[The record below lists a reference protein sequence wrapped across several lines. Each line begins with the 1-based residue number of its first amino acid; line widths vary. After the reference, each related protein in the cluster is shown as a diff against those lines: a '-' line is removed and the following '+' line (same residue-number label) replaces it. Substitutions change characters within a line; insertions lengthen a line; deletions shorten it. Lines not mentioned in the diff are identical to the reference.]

1 MTYGRLARFL
11 LPLAVTAIVLEL
23 GQQVL
28 SAGMA
33 RVPQATQTLAAYGL
47 AWGLVLF
54 LTSPLGQ
61 AKELGLVLVNSEQSW
76 RMVRR
81 FVLVLGFALVCAMAA
96 LTLGPIEPTR
106 SSRDCTAWTRSSAR
120 RCGWRCC
127 CCCRTRSCAE

>member
-1 MTYGRLARFL
+1 M
-11 LPLAVTAIVLEL
+11 
-23 GQQVL
+23 
-28 SAGMA
+28 
-33 RVPQATQTLAAYGL
+33 PQATQTLAAYGL

-96 LTLGPIEPTR
+96 LTLGPISHAVIEGLHGVDAELGAAVRLAHAVAVAVP
-106 SSRDCTAWTRSSAR
+106 AA
-120 RCGWRCC
+120 
-127 CCCRTRSCAE
+127 CAE